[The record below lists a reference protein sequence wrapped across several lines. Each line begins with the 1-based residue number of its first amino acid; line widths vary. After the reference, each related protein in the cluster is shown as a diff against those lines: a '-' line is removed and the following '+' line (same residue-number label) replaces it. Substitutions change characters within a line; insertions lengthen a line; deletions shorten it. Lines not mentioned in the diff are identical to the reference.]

1 LPRDDPDDY
10 AIKVS
15 QWETLTFDHI
25 NLAGDTPQVYRFLRP
40 EEAQLVE
47 APDDVEAA
55 KFSRRPTYPV
65 IAETLPRRG
74 SLLVDNDLWEDDDVA
89 HGMAREGYYM
99 TPNEG
104 GVYDVCG
111 GPGQKKEED
120 GAPCLLR
127 SSSFDASLLAS
138 HNADLET
145 HAIKEHLKGY
155 VRQQSNGY

>member
-1 LPRDDPDDY
+1 MPRDDPDDY

-25 NLAGDTPQVYRFLRP
+25 NLAGDTPQVYRFWRP
-40 EEAQLVE
+40 EEGQQLVE
-47 APDDVEAA
+47 TPDDVEAS
-55 KFSRRPTYPV
+55 KFSGRQTSPETD
-65 IAETLPRRG
+65 ETLPRRG
-74 SLLVDNDLWEDDDVA
+74 SRLVDNDLWEDDDVA
-89 HGMAREGYYM
+89 HGMARDGYYM

-111 GPGQKKEED
+111 GPGQKEED

-138 HNADLET
+138 HNTDLET
-145 HAIKEHLKGY
+145 HTIKERLKGY